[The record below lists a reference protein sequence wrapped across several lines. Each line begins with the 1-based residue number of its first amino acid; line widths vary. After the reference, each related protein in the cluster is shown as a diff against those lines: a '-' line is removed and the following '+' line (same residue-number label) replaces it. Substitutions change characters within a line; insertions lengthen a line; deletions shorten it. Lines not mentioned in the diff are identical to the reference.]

1 MMDFASTLKNGCVVL
16 ALKSTTKS
24 DLIEEMVDILV
35 AAGKISDRAAAI
47 QAVMDREQKMST
59 GMQLGV
65 AFPHGKTDTVQDLVV
80 LLALKKEGV
89 DFASLDGQPS
99 RIFVMTLSPIT
110 RTGPHIEYLAQIG
123 RRLDSARVR
132 ARLLEART
140 AQEIIGILQE

>member
-1 MMDFASTLKNGCVVL
+1 MMEFAATLKNGCVVL
-16 ALKSTTKS
+16 ELKSTTKR

-35 AAGKISDRAAAI
+35 AAGKIADRAAAI

-140 AQEIIGILQE
+140 AEEIIGILQE